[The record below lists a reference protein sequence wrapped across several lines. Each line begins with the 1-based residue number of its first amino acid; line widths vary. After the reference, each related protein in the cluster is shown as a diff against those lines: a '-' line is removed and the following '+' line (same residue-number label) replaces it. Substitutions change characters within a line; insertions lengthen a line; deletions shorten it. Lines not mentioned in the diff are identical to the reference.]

1 MASAPVPFPDFDD
14 KIERAGR
21 LRCPHC
27 NSVARC
33 RTSRLI
39 MPTHRDIYYR
49 CINLF
54 CGHTWKAV
62 ESYEYGIVP
71 SAIPNPRVTLPLRTV
86 TRQDAMEIMRPRDAA
101 QPELFD
107 GASPPELPG

>member
-1 MASAPVPFPDFDD
+1 MASAPSPVLSTDD
-14 KIERAGR
+14 GIGRAGR

-27 NSVARC
+27 DSVARC
-33 RTSRLI
+33 RSSRLLT
-39 MPTHRDIYYR
+39 PTHRDSYYQ

-71 SAIPNPRVTLPLRTV
+71 SAIPNPRVNLPLRTIS
-86 TRQDAMEIMRPRDAA
+86 RQDAIEIMRPRDAA

-107 GASPPELPG
+107 SARPPELPG